1 MQKVVLITGCTD
13 GSAGAALARQFQ
25 LRGCRVFATAR
36 KLEKMKALAELG
48 IDTLGM
54 DVSSQPHIDTA
65 VETVREAAGGR
76 LDILVNNAAA
86 FNLMPMADQNID
98 DARFM
103 FDVNV
108 FGLLAVTQ
116 SFLPL
121 LIAAGGEAVVSNV
134 SSISAPSEP
143 VFQGVYAASK
153 AAVFAMS
160 GVMRKEF
167 VPLGVRVV
175 TIMSGAVDTNFRD
188 NSPWKVPRDSWY
200 YGLADDIEG
209 KKAAGLPMRPILVT
223 TNIIPESATFNDDEG
238 GTEAYR
244 LAEQFANF
252 EVGNDL
258 ALRIQLLSGN
268 LTELI
273 TALRAQFSPTIRPEW
288 IEQALDLMDPAL
300 TDQLPAIYNTDL
312 GKQWWEFYRQNRRFT
327 SFVREYST
335 KRKRALGL
343 GKESGKQ

>member
-1 MQKVVLITGCTD
+1 MQKVVLVTGCTD

-25 LRGCRVFATAR
+25 LRGCRVFAAAR
-36 KLEKMKALAELG
+36 KLERMKALADLG
-48 IDTLGM
+48 IDTLIM
-54 DVSSQPHIDTA
+54 DVSSQPQIDTA

-86 FNLMPMADQNID
+86 FNLMPVADQNMD
-98 DARFM
+98 DARAM

-121 LIAAGGEAVVSNV
+121 LVAAAGEAIVANV

-167 VPLGVRVV
+167 APLGVRVV

-188 NSPWKVPRDSWY
+188 SSPWKVPRDSWY
-200 YGLADDIEG
+200 YGLADDIEE
-209 KKAAGLPMRPILVT
+209 KKAAGVSSPMAPDDYAKRVAGDLLCPKPGRVIYRGKFA
-223 TNIIPESATFNDDEG
+223 SAVWLLGWLGWYGMMDSVD
-238 GTEAYR
+238 R
-244 LAEQFANF
+244 KAN
-252 EVGNDL
+252 
-258 ALRIQLLSGN
+258 N
-268 LTELI
+268 LD
-273 TALRAQFSPTIRPEW
+273 TIS
-288 IEQALDLMDPAL
+288 L
-300 TDQLPAIYNTDL
+300 
-312 GKQWWEFYRQNRRFT
+312 
-327 SFVREYST
+327 
-335 KRKRALGL
+335 
-343 GKESGKQ
+343 